1 MKPTQKPR
9 GFYIPIIRISLF
21 SGADEFITW
30 EGPSGLGFHLPISQK
45 QLRKDL
51 PTEKWWPG
59 KKVPRN
65 PPSSKLLV
73 IFCVHR
79 NPSNR
84 QSPNKKTQ
92 IQGSEE
98 KLSFEKHL
106 LFYRNWQT
114 RANLVHQKM
123 WDRLKQNSLGST
135 ALGICLE
142 PAPTSQNPLEE
153 PDFISPQIFP

>member
-30 EGPSGLGFHLPISQK
+30 EGPSGSGFHLSTSTKTTPKRFAHWKKRSK
-45 QLRKDL
+45 NL
-51 PTEKWWPG
+51 PNPNCWWF
-59 KKVPRN
+59 
-65 PPSSKLLV
+65 
-73 IFCVHR
+73 FCVHR

-92 IQGSEE
+92 IQDSEE
-98 KLSFEKHL
+98 KWSFEKHL
-106 LFYRNWQT
+106 LFHRNCQT